1 MPTRAPPPA
10 RTCTPEPAPPRPPS
24 PPAPLPSCP
33 ALTRLLLGRSYS
45 RLAEQLLGD
54 GSAGFGADAR
64 QRLGAAQAVVQLPD
78 AAAASAREGLATP
91 LYQKA
96 LTEALASPA
105 DAAGAVAGL
114 EGRREALM
122 IGADAARA
130 AESETARA
138 RLGEAFEE
146 ATRLL
151 RAQNADALTPLLR
164 EILGTSASLG
174 AFVGALGGDGGDSLF
189 DGVAAAAARESERLG
204 MYRLQLLDAL
214 QDLKVDDKEAAELAS
229 LRGLL
234 GLSEADT
241 AGVYQ
246 AAAGPLF
253 RKAVAAAVEGE
264 LGASQSAEL
273 QTQLADLAL
282 PAAVT
287 SQISVSVYE
296 EKLSELASAGGS
308 GAAPRILNEEE
319 AARLGELRTFLDLEM
334 SAVQG
339 AHKAAFGEAYESSVK
354 EVMGVTGAIPDEY
367 WDGLDKLRARLGLT
381 DEVGGELF
389 AKVAKGKMREFAQ
402 KAIEAMEQEGQAA
415 ARAQQAGGDDPLIRS
430 GAAGLGIDA
439 GGSSLTTE
447 VLNLVDFCEAA
458 RVLTEEVTEIKQGDG
473 ITTKKKVAVCAASLA
488 DDVPDKMRTQLYRQY
503 LVKAFSSSNSA
514 KNARLFGNLEKL
526 ALVLGLQDGAVRSV
540 HDELGGVIYRQYCGR
555 ALQNGALGDQE
566 RMFLGQIKSTLDM
579 EQETCDKLVRDCE
592 LGRVRTMVDVMFER
606 GQVLA
611 PDVRKMRDMADTLD
625 VDLVKD
631 LDVRRERLD
640 RMFTVELENMV
651 DEGEVTAGDLGAIEE
666 LAEPLHVEDADAQK
680 LLVKLVTE
688 RCSSGL
694 LQATADLR
702 GSDQPAAA
710 TELGRVLKF
719 AGLAPEVAE
728 GGVALP
734 SISAAEKQELFLLYQ
749 ANSLTAGEADASKA
763 ESIALLKEVL
773 GLQGDNTVE

>member
-1 MPTRAPPPA
+1 
-10 RTCTPEPAPPRPPS
+10 
-24 PPAPLPSCP
+24 
-33 ALTRLLLGRSYS
+33 
-45 RLAEQLLGD
+45 
-54 GSAGFGADAR
+54 
-64 QRLGAAQAVVQLPD
+64 
-78 AAAASAREGLATP
+78 
-91 LYQKA
+91 
-96 LTEALASPA
+96 
-105 DAAGAVAGL
+105 
-114 EGRREALM
+114 
-122 IGADAARA
+122 
-130 AESETARA
+130 
-138 RLGEAFEE
+138 
-146 ATRLL
+146 
-151 RAQNADALTPLLR
+151 
-164 EILGTSASLG
+164 
-174 AFVGALGGDGGDSLF
+174 
-189 DGVAAAAARESERLG
+189 
-204 MYRLQLLDAL
+204 
-214 QDLKVDDKEAAELAS
+214 
-229 LRGLL
+229 
-234 GLSEADT
+234 
-241 AGVYQ
+241 
-246 AAAGPLF
+246 
-253 RKAVAAAVEGE
+253 
-264 LGASQSAEL
+264 
-273 QTQLADLAL
+273 
-282 PAAVT
+282 
-287 SQISVSVYE
+287 
-296 EKLSELASAGGS
+296 
-308 GAAPRILNEEE
+308 
-319 AARLGELRTFLDLEM
+319 
-334 SAVQG
+334 
-339 AHKAAFGEAYESSVK
+339 
-354 EVMGVTGAIPDEY
+354 MGVTGAIPDEY